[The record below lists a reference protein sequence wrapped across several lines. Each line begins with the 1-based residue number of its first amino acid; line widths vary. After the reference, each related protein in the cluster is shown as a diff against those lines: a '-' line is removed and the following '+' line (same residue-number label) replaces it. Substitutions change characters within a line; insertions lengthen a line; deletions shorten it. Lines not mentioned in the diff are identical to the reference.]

1 MKRFFILIIPCL
13 LASTFLF
20 AQTNEIPPIGFGPW
34 HYKSAQ
40 NPYYWKNRKPHAAY
54 WQQDIYYNINA
65 TLDDKTGIIDGT
77 EELTYWNN
85 SPDTLYFVYFHLYQ
99 NAFVKGSHLEELN
112 EANHFHQQFGPYEAQ
127 GKGTE
132 IETLL
137 VEDVD
142 TITRRSNESNG
153 LTAYGES
160 YTSSFKPLKYDSDN
174 TIIKVYLTEPLYPAK
189 EITFKIKFKT
199 YFDAGD
205 QRRRMKKFIT
215 AGSSYTHYDGV
226 HWYPRIC
233 VYDAKFGWDT
243 YQHLGKEFY
252 GDYGAYDVALTL
264 ANHYVLDA
272 TGVLQNRSEVMP
284 DDLRAK
290 LDIANFK
297 NKPIGSPASE
307 IIKPDGTTKTW
318 KFHADN
324 VHDFAWTADPTY
336 RIGETEWNGIKC
348 IALAQESNAAGWQDA
363 ASFTARVIQTYSR
376 DFGLYAYP
384 KMIVADARDGME
396 YPMLTLNG
404 GNSPGNHFV
413 IAHEVG
419 HNWFFGMV
427 GNNETYRAALDEG
440 FTQFLTSWSLK
451 AIDGVNNPDDKFD
464 PYSKTFALSA
474 MYYKQFKKKYNKRFD
489 MDLPIDESTLYLG
502 YLTDA
507 MNKNDAQLNTHSDD
521 FSSALGHGGGYRH
534 VYYKTATMLSNL
546 QYVLGDSLFIAAMSH
561 YFNQWKICHPYFDD
575 FRNSIIQF
583 THVDLNWFFDEWM
596 ETTKRVD
603 YSVKTVKQHLSKK
616 RTRLKDG
623 PNTFITFT
631 RKGEMQMPVDFA
643 VITEKKDT
651 LRYTIPNTYFAK
663 HEKNVTVLKQW
674 YGWDKLNESY
684 TASISVPGKIKNV
697 MIDPSYRLAD
707 INWLNNSKK
716 CPVYL
721 RFDSKVNEPIDRKHY
736 LMHWRPDIWYN
747 SVDGVK
753 AGVHLNGHYMNYRH
767 IFSAW
772 LWYNTG
778 AARVWFKD
786 KKELVNYY
794 ISYRTAIDKNLFVY
808 GESKILDGL
817 IGNKAGLE
825 KTAGSNRFGV
835 YFKGMYRNNM
845 TRFSEYNLARAAFAP
860 NMRNNSLNLEAEH
873 TYQYRR
879 GNGKILLQL
888 RSSALYTDYD
898 YQYARL
904 EVINHNRL
912 GKIDVRTRTFGQYIT
927 GTSIA
932 PESYLYL
939 DGGNGE
945 EMMESKYY
953 RSELTDLYTMD
964 HYSNNGN
971 LLGFGGGLNL
981 RGYNLAV
988 VPEVYS
994 GTSISAAHKGKGGG
1008 SVNIELEYDRLLK
1021 FAPKLL
1027 RNTFKLDAYLFA
1039 DAGYIKY
1046 QVTDITG
1053 ITLPV
1058 AFKWSDLKADAGAG
1072 FLLTIKRFGRLATV
1086 EPLTFRVDFPLYVRQ
1101 LNVAGSNY
1109 GNTNMVIAIG
1119 RAF

>member
-1 MKRFFILIIPCL
+1 MKKL
-13 LASTFLF
+13 LFPGVLLTLTIACF
-20 AQTNEIPPIGFGPW
+20 AQQGADYYRST
-34 HYKSAQ
+34 Q

-54 WQQDIYYNINA
+54 WQQDIHYNIKA
-65 TLDDKTGIIDGT
+65 SLADKTGIVTGE

-112 EANHFHQQFGPYEAQ
+112 NANDFHQKFGPYEEA

-132 IETLL
+132 IEQ
-137 VEDVD
+137 VENNGN
-142 TITRRSNESNG
+142 SNVI
-153 LTAYGES
+153 A
-160 YTSSFKPLKYDSDN
+160 FIDN
-174 TIIKVYLTEPLYPAK
+174 TIMKVNLTHALLPNQS
-189 EITFKIKFKT
+189 TSFKIKFKT

-252 GDYGAYDVALTL
+252 GDYGAYDVSLTL

-284 DDLRAK
+284 DELRAK
-290 LDIANFK
+290 LDISNFK

-474 MYYKQFKKKYNKRFD
+474 MYYNQFKKKYNKRFD
-489 MDLPIDESTLYLG
+489 IDLPIDESTLYLG

-603 YSVKTVKQHLSKK
+603 YAVGKVKQVK
-616 RTRLKDG
+616 LKG
-623 PNTFITFT
+623 ESATSSGQIQNTTIQFH
-631 RKGEMQMPVDFA
+631 RKGEMQMPIDFA
-643 VITEKKDT
+643 VITDKHDT

-663 HEKNVTVLKQW
+663 KEKNLTVLKQW
-674 YGWDKLNESY
+674 YGWDKLNETY
-684 TASISVPGKIKNV
+684 TAQIYVPAKIKNV
-697 MIDPSYRLAD
+697 IIDPSYRLAD

-753 AGVHLNGHYMNYRH
+753 AGMHLNGHYMNYRH

-778 AARVWFKD
+778 AAKVWFKE
-786 KKELVNYY
+786 KKELVNYFV
-794 ISYRTAIDKNLFVY
+794 SYRTAIDKNLFVY

-825 KTAGSNRFGV
+825 KTAGNNRFGV

-845 TRFSEYNLARAAFAP
+845 TLFSEYNLARASFAP

-904 EVINHNRL
+904 EVINNNRL
-912 GKIDVRTRTFGQYIT
+912 GKIDIRTRTFGQYIT

-953 RSELTDLYTMD
+953 RSELADMYAMD
-964 HYSNNGN
+964 HYSNSGN

-994 GTSISAAHKGKGGG
+994 GTSISTAHKGKGGG

-1053 ITLPV
+1053 LTLPV
-1058 AFKWSDLKADAGAG
+1058 AFKWSHLKADAGAG

-1086 EPLTFRVDFPLYVRQ
+1086 EPLTFRVDFPMYVRQ

-1109 GNTNMVIAIG
+1109 GYTNMVIAIG